1 MTLAGDGIG
10 PEIMS
15 AGLSVLKAVS
25 KKIDFEYELEAK
37 DFGGIAIDK
46 HGHPLPEE
54 TLQAVKNADAILLA
68 AIGHPKYNNAKV
80 RPEQGLL
87 ALRKELGLYANVR
100 PLKIYPALKNFL
112 LSEMLKMLIS

>member
-46 HGHPLPEE
+46 HGH
-54 TLQAVKNADAILLA
+54 
-68 AIGHPKYNNAKV
+68 
-80 RPEQGLL
+80 
-87 ALRKELGLYANVR
+87 
-100 PLKIYPALKNFL
+100 NFFRQYF
-112 LSEMLKMLIS
+112 SP